1 MAQPNTA
8 QSRCNEANIVLA
20 ILALK
25 GRQIR
30 NVYQAAAMYN
40 VPESTLRSRLAG
52 ITSRRDCQANSK
64 KLTDHEEETIIQHV
78 LDLDS
83 RGFPP
88 SLNDV
93 RYMAN
98 KLLAERGAQPIG
110 MRWPQNFVYV
120 FQSTVRPT
128 ESPV

>member
-20 ILALK
+20 ISALK
-25 GRQIR
+25 GKQIR
-30 NVYQAAAMYN
+30 NVYQAAATYN

-52 ITSRRDCQANSK
+52 ITSRRDCQANLK
-64 KLTDHEEETIIQHV
+64 KLTNPEEEAIIQHV
-78 LDLDS
+78 LDLNS

-98 KLLAERGAQPIG
+98 KLLAERGAQPVG
-110 MRWPQNFVYV
+110 MR
-120 FQSTVRPT
+120 
-128 ESPV
+128 